1 MCLNKLLFGGSF
13 YSNLRVLR
21 RFLNF
26 SSVGF
31 LGICIKAQL
40 KCAALCRCGA
50 GQDRELLTRASNQA
64 YAKVREDSQ
73 SRLY

>member
-40 KCAALCRCGA
+40 KCAGLCRCGA
-50 GQDRELLTRASNQA
+50 GQDRELLTRAPNHA
-64 YAKVREDSQ
+64 YAKVREDFAW
-73 SRLY
+73 LA

>member
-40 KCAALCRCGA
+40 KCAGLCRCGA
-50 GQDRELLTRASNQA
+50 GQDRELLTIELQTKLMRRSV
-64 YAKVREDSQ
+64 KIS
-73 SRLY
+73 LG